1 MTKQQGKDLVR
12 AIKTAG
18 KRVVIRHMIRFA
30 ILGLIMALALTTL
43 IHIIS
48 FFLPI
53 EAVWTLSLA
62 TLPLV
67 LVFLIIGWILKPD
80 TKEIALEIDKH
91 GLQEKAITAYELS
104 GREDVY
110 ARLQGKDTLDSL
122 KAFNRKKISIKVNK
136 LYYYVIIGLVI
147 ALSLLNIIVNPMDD
161 IIRDRKKV
169 QALIDGELDK
179 LHEYID
185 DIALEEELTQEQKE
199 ALKQELDDLAE
210 KLKDLKDY
218 REGLKE
224 FSKTEE
230 KLTEALEQIRKEKLD
245 KLIDLLDDH
254 DITGELADALEDG
267 DSQILDQAIK
277 EIKDKLA
284 DQELG
289 DQAKKD
295 LAEALEGLAQGTGS
309 RSLEEKLK
317 SLIESLE
324 SGNDVSQIAEG
335 LKEILDS
342 QLETGQGSGDLKYS
356 LQQLRNR
363 LSRAIDDNEKIAHK
377 GDGGKDNK
385 SSGDGQ
391 GDGDGDGQGQANGD
405 GQGQDGGDSNGDGNG
420 DGQGQG
426 NGSGQGNGDGQG
438 QSNGSGQ
445 GNGDGQGQ
453 GNGSGQG
460 NGDGNGQG
468 SGIGSGA
475 TGYETIYDPS
485 RLGDGGEESQVPGQN
500 TGQGQIDSK
509 DNMSLGNID
518 GYIPYGQVISE
529 YEKEAV
535 QSMNRRA
542 LPAGIETLVR
552 DYFSSL
558 ED

>member
-147 ALSLLNIIVNPMDD
+147 AISLLNIIANPMDD

-385 SSGDGQ
+385 S
-391 GDGDGDGQGQANGD
+391 
-405 GQGQDGGDSNGDGNG
+405 
-420 DGQGQG
+420 
-426 NGSGQGNGDGQG
+426 
-438 QSNGSGQ
+438 
-445 GNGDGQGQ
+445 
-453 GNGSGQG
+453 
-460 NGDGNGQG
+460 
-468 SGIGSGA
+468 
-475 TGYETIYDPS
+475 
-485 RLGDGGEESQVPGQN
+485 
-500 TGQGQIDSK
+500 
-509 DNMSLGNID
+509 
-518 GYIPYGQVISE
+518 
-529 YEKEAV
+529 
-535 QSMNRRA
+535 
-542 LPAGIETLVR
+542 
-552 DYFSSL
+552 
-558 ED
+558 

>member
-147 ALSLLNIIVNPMDD
+147 AISLLNIIANPMDD

-391 GDGDGDGQGQANGD
+391 GDGDGDDQGQANGD
-405 GQGQDGGDSNGDGNG
+405 GQGQDGGDGNGDGNG

-426 NGSGQGNGDGQG
+426 
-438 QSNGSGQ
+438 NGSGQ

-475 TGYETIYDPS
+475 VGYETIYDPS
-485 RLGDGGEESQVPGQN
+485 RLDDGGEESQVPGQN

-509 DNMSLGNID
+509 DNMGLGNLD

>member
-136 LYYYVIIGLVI
+136 LYYYYVIIGLVI
-147 ALSLLNIIVNPMDD
+147 AISLLNIIANPMDD

-385 SSGDGQ
+385 PSGDGQ

-445 GNGDGQGQ
+445 GNGDG
-453 GNGSGQG
+453 
-460 NGDGNGQG
+460 NGQG

-509 DNMSLGNID
+509 DNMGLGNLD